1 MRALLCTQ
9 WCHYK
14 DLECTEVTR
23 PELRPGC
30 VRIAVQYATISFGQL
45 LVVAGKYQRK
55 PPLPFVPGTE
65 IAGVVT
71 EVADDVSEFTPG
83 DRVVAGID
91 WGGYAEEATATVHT
105 TWRVPDSVDLSVAVS
120 VPLTYGTSH
129 AALHWRVGL
138 QAGQSVLIYGAAGGV
153 GLAAVEIARAAGAKV
168 IAVAGS
174 DERVAL
180 AQAHGA
186 ELGLVHGG
194 TDLGK
199 RIKALNDGRPVD
211 VAFDP
216 VGGKLFDEALRCVR
230 PEGKILLIGFAS
242 GTVPRIPA
250 NLLLVKNID
259 VIGFNFGLYLG
270 WGLTDERAHFAARM
284 RAMMDTLME
293 QVAAGQLTP
302 TSSTCFPLERFVDAF
317 DAVAHRQTVGRAL
330 LKIPLT
336 AGRSTP
342 ATRGLPGSRQ
352 DDNDQAAASPETGFG
367 DIR

>member
-1 MRALLCTQ
+1 MRALLCEQ

-14 DLECTEVTR
+14 DLACTTIA
-23 PELRPGC
+23 PPALRAGC
-30 VRIAVQYATISFGQL
+30 IRIAVHYATVSFGQL

-65 IAGVVT
+65 IAGIVT
-71 EVADDVSEFTPG
+71 AVADDVSEFRPG

-91 WGGYAEEATATVHT
+91 WGGYAEEAIATVHT
-105 TWRVPDSVDLSVAVS
+105 TWHVPDAVDLSVAVS

-129 AALHWRVGL
+129 AALHWRAGL
-138 QAGQSVLIYGAAGGV
+138 QAGQSVLVHGAAGGV

-174 DERVAL
+174 EQRVAL

-186 ELGLVHGG
+186 QLGLVHGAA
-194 TDLGK
+194 DMGK

-211 VAFDP
+211 LVFDP
-216 VGGKLFDEALRCVR
+216 VGGELFDEALRCVR

-242 GTVPRIPA
+242 GAVPRIPA

-270 WGLTDERAHFAARM
+270 WGLTDEREYFAPRM
-284 RAMMDTLME
+284 RTMMGILME
-293 QVAAGQLTP
+293 QVASGQLAP
-302 TSSTCFPLERFVDAF
+302 TSSTCFPLERFVEAF
-317 DAVAHRQTVGRAL
+317 DAVANRQTVGRAL
-330 LKIPLT
+330 LKVVP
-336 AGRSTP
+336 
-342 ATRGLPGSRQ
+342 
-352 DDNDQAAASPETGFG
+352 
-367 DIR
+367 